1 MKAVRFK
8 CPYYEVCGRK
18 KDLHLSENVFSFD
31 KNKLKLVP
39 DYLNDDNFNICY
51 NDDNFRLFIPD
62 LYCTVKKDI
71 DSENLYFSINNDFTE
86 NSKRLNEVFGVI
98 KDLFNEKS
106 NGELMYKDCKIWLTA
121 SEYDCQIG
129 HSYHVKDLYIALDSV
144 VGTEVPFLKLFKL
157 DCFMIDSSIF
167 LCSKCDTFSL

>member
-71 DSENLYFSINNDFTE
+71 DSEKLYSSINNDFTE
-86 NSKRLNEVFGVI
+86 NSKRLNEVFSVI

-106 NGELMYKDCKIWLTA
+106 NGELMY
-121 SEYDCQIG
+121 
-129 HSYHVKDLYIALDSV
+129 
-144 VGTEVPFLKLFKL
+144 
-157 DCFMIDSSIF
+157 
-167 LCSKCDTFSL
+167 